1 MIFQNI
7 ELYETDKFQYLPIH
21 KNGSSSVIKCIE
33 DLDPSVT
40 DQVNFNKI
48 KWTVIREPYA
58 RFISGVKHD
67 LKEHNLETKDIDYS
81 SLHNFRINVLT
92 RKKGHVSHS
101 ASQVPYIINTNIDW
115 YVELKDLSTFLK
127 MHFDKTERLNISE
140 DREDIGVDEMEV
152 RKYLEIDYYVYKE
165 ILNSPHLW
173 KWQNG
178 KIF

>member
-58 RFISGVKHD
+58 RFISGVKAEKIVPGISKCFGFGF
-67 LKEHNLETKDIDYS
+67 LL
-81 SLHNFRINVLT
+81 
-92 RKKGHVSHS
+92 VSIAS
-101 ASQVPYIINTNIDW
+101 ARVC
-115 YVELKDLSTFLK
+115 
-127 MHFDKTERLNISE
+127 
-140 DREDIGVDEMEV
+140 
-152 RKYLEIDYYVYKE
+152 
-165 ILNSPHLW
+165 
-173 KWQNG
+173 
-178 KIF
+178 